1 MKRVCLYSCLVF
13 AGMALSLPASFG
25 AEQGKSAGT
34 KGEKAAPAGKEKPSD
49 REAAKKTTEN
59 KAKSYTDRELREATM
74 NAVIVLVGQ
83 ITKALSEVNDKKSAE
98 DCIAK
103 LEIISKVKDK
113 IQAHAAS
120 LETPDMET
128 SKVIMDEFGPL
139 LQQTITNLTKEVTRI
154 QKARYY
160 NSLEFR
166 TALENLLKAPASGMP
181 II

>member
-1 MKRVCLYSCLVF
+1 MAF

-25 AEQGKSAGT
+25 AEQGKSAET
-34 KGEKAAPAGKEKPSD
+34 KEEKVAPAGKAESAEK
-49 REAAKKTTEN
+49 EAEKKAPEK
-59 KAKSYTDRELREATM
+59 KAKTYTDRELREATLD
-74 NAVIVLVGQ
+74 AVITLVGQ

-98 DCIAK
+98 DSISK

-113 IQAHAAS
+113 IQTHAAS
-120 LETPDMET
+120 LQTPDAET
-128 SKVIMDEFGPL
+128 SQVIMEEFGPL

-166 TALENLLKAPASGMP
+166 TALENLLKAPASGIP